1 MDRRIARGEQ
11 SRAALKA
18 AFLALFQTKE
28 PETITVIELCKK
40 AGVHR
45 STFYAHYE
53 YMDQLIQEVLLD
65 SVAVVC
71 EGFAPQW
78 DLPLENGGVPRR
90 IIDFY
95 LRRFL
100 SDPTLRRFCTC
111 QNSGRYRGLIIRAQ
125 VEVSLGPTKDPV
137 RYYAAYCHNAGV
149 LNCVLEWLNN
159 GMPVPGEEIGEIIHE
174 SSKVMY
180 RPRT

>member
-1 MDRRIARGEQ
+1 MDRRVARGEQ
-11 SRAALKA
+11 SKAALKA
-18 AFLALFQTKE
+18 AFLRLFQTQE
-28 PETITVIELCKK
+28 PENVSVVRLCRE
-40 AGVHR
+40 AGVNR

-53 YMDQLIQEVLLD
+53 YMDQLIQDVLLD
-65 SVAVVC
+65 CVAEMC
-71 EGFAPQW
+71 EGFTPQW

-90 IIDFY
+90 LIDSY

-100 SDPTLRRFCTC
+100 SNPTLRRFCTC
-111 QNSGRYRGLIIRAQ
+111 ASSGRYRALIIRAQ